1 MQGFAVALHLR
12 TDILCFG
19 FINDSG
25 LFAGL
30 CGRPVTFADV
40 ILFGFISDLGLFAG
54 LCGRP
59 APSH

>member
-1 MQGFAVALHLR
+1 MFAMVLILLVN
-12 TDILCFG
+12 DIFT
-19 FINDSG
+19 
-25 LFAGL
+25 GL

-40 ILFGFISDLGLFAG
+40 ILFGFISGLGWFAG